1 MTDETWPLRP
11 FDAACTD
18 RVPADPATIAAVR
31 RVVAD
36 WDGANWAALEPVL
49 QRAGLL
55 RPLAELTVFEVRMQ
69 FAVGQ
74 RDLVIALGG
83 RPETATG
90 TLHAIPAPPVDAP
103 APPADLDDA
112 ARLTA
117 DELAERFGVPVDAL
131 RKRLDRW
138 RKRHDGGWFELVNAG
153 RGAPRVLYEV
163 GAVRAVIEAAK
174 ASAARP

>member
-1 MTDETWPLRP
+1 MPSETWPVRP
-11 FDAACTD
+11 FDPACID
-18 RVPADPATIAAVR
+18 RVPRDTATLDAVR

-36 WDGANWAALEPVL
+36 WDGENWAAVEPVL

-55 RPLAELTVFEVRMQ
+55 RPLGELTVFDIRMQ

-74 RDLVIALGG
+74 GDLLIRLGG

-90 TLHAIPAPPVDAP
+90 TLHAMPAPPVDAP
-103 APPADLDDA
+103 GPPADLDDA

-117 DELAERFGVPVDAL
+117 DELAERFGVSPDAL

-138 RKRHDGGWFELVNAG
+138 RKRHDGGWYELVNAG

-174 ASAARP
+174 ASSARP